1 VVEIRNLYLGPAKG
15 LYEPKRFNYFALMDI
30 PRRLIGIG
38 SPSECNPERGSGE
51 GDSSSANPEDGITYH
66 YPKAGIGLSYRLFMT
81 NNRCI
86 VNLMGTRTR
95 EMDEI
100 IEFIF
105 EMENES

>member
-1 VVEIRNLYLGPAKG
+1 MIEKRTLYLGRPNG
-15 LYEPKRFNYFALMDI
+15 LYEPKRFNDFALIDI

-66 YPKAGIGLSYRLFMT
+66 YPKAGIGLSYHLLRPE
-81 NNRCI
+81 RCV
-86 VNLMGTRTR
+86 VNLMGTR
-95 EMDEI
+95 EKVMDEI
-100 IEFIF
+100 MEFIF